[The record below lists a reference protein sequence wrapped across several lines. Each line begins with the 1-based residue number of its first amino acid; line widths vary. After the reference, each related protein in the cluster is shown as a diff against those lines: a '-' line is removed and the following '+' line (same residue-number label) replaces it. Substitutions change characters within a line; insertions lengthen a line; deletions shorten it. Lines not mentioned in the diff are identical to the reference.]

1 MTILLICETAIIE
14 HIFTLVCKKLR
25 VNLTIQKTN
34 SVKEKTVMDGSFVY
48 FEPTTDYDRGYL
60 IAKEVKKANLKSR
73 FPVNRN

>member
-1 MTILLICETAIIE
+1 MATRILGSVNIKNERTVIVTGLLTRIEYICHKYDME
-14 HIFTLVCKKLR
+14 
-25 VNLTIQKTN
+25 N
-34 SVKEKTVMDGSFVY
+34 TVRDGSFVY